1 MEYFVGSFLTLIV
14 VLTTFGAFS
23 RALKTRGGIKPKV
36 TQSQSFSLISPYVNR
51 LYLTGLQNAQ
61 FFPETQSRKHNS
73 ANTVKLVIY
82 NSNAYWIQDKKFYT
96 AKVINGDVDRE
107 TTKLVDT
114 MSMSAVEL
122 NELSSI
128 VDKLTE
134 GMGND
139 SSNSGNQKF

>member
-14 VLTTFGAFS
+14 VLTTLGAFS
-23 RALKTRGGIKPKV
+23 RAVKTRGRIRPRV

-51 LYLTGLQNAQ
+51 LYLMGLQNAE

-73 ANTVKLVIY
+73 ENTVKLVIY

-96 AKVINGDVDRE
+96 AKVVNGDVDRE
-107 TTKLVDT
+107 TTKPVDT
-114 MSMSAVEL
+114 MGMSTVEL
-122 NELSSI
+122 KELSQI
-128 VDKLTE
+128 VDALQE
-134 GMGND
+134 GTGND